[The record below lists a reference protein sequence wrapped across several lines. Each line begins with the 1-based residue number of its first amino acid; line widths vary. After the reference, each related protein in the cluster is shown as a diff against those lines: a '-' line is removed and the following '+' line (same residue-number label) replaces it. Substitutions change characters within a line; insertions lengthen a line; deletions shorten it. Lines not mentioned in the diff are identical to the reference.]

1 MFYDMVRSKLK
12 LVFIQKEEDCQDT
25 PKLFSHKFDIFNK
38 HKEFYLQ
45 AEQYD
50 TLNAVEKFILS
61 RRFETGHVHS
71 RVNEMKT
78 KLQQIKERL

>member
-1 MFYDMVRSKLK
+1 MFV
-12 LVFIQKEEDCQDT
+12 QKEEHLEDT
-25 PKLFSHKFDIFNK
+25 DKSKTFSQKFEMFNK

-61 RRFETGHVHS
+61 RRFESGHVHS
-71 RVNEMKT
+71 QVNEMKN

>member
-1 MFYDMVRSKLK
+1 MIRSKLK
-12 LVFIQKEEDCQDT
+12 LVFIQKEDDCNHQCYQDDQKS
-25 PKLFSHKFDIFNK
+25 KLFNHKFDIFNK

-61 RRFETGHVHS
+61 RKFESGHVHDK
-71 RVNEMKT
+71 VNEMKT
-78 KLQQIKERL
+78 KLQ